1 MKVSKIIKPLII
13 LLFGHLSIDGWAKK
27 IIPVYNYNDTVIE
40 LKGYSVEL
48 RNTYLR
54 KNLFLRTSVVINNKS
69 DNFLLISPKDILF
82 STEKLKNTPSLYKK
96 TIVVPPH
103 YTKKVELK
111 FNGSDYTSKVV
122 NFNFSK
128 VKASYK
134 AELIYNIDNIE
145 LEKGGGFQSGNI
157 TLKIVDK
164 KILPDALVVVTV
176 VDYAGFN
183 LLAINYNNI
192 GLHQI
197 NLPAC
202 YNLKRKS
209 GQFNFSPNRDRETIK
224 FIFSRDCVMLNG
236 KEKTLSFTNVF
247 TEYST
252 TTLEGFTMSLRL
264 VSEGNEEEEKDKKGD
279 IEEID

>member
-1 MKVSKIIKPLII
+1 M
-13 LLFGHLSIDGWAKK
+13 
-27 IIPVYNYNDTVIE
+27 
-40 LKGYSVEL
+40 
-48 RNTYLR
+48 
-54 KNLFLRTSVVINNKS
+54 
-69 DNFLLISPKDILF
+69 
-82 STEKLKNTPSLYKK
+82 
-96 TIVVPPH
+96 
-103 YTKKVELK
+103 
-111 FNGSDYTSKVV
+111 
-122 NFNFSK
+122 
-128 VKASYK
+128 
-134 AELIYNIDNIE
+134 
-145 LEKGGGFQSGNI
+145 
-157 TLKIVDK
+157 
-164 KILPDALVVVTV
+164 